1 MKKYFLLLVASACIS
16 VAEAQLV
23 KQNGQGEKKQSDL
36 VGITVLLIKM
46 GCTGRK

>member
-36 VGITVLLIKM
+36 ATMFRG
-46 GCTGRK
+46 GRHISC